1 MMDESIVNEV
11 LHDDEFEHP
20 KFYQQIFRLL
30 EDMRVFNHIRNERPS
45 TSKLID
51 LRLQTRLS
59 YTESQIKFYKTKTV
73 YTDLLFLYLEKAFLS
88 QNFFDIPMMHSQLDD
103 ILNSMFQYL
112 PNFFQNETSEDNMYL
127 AQRIMFQIDDMLTKD
142 MLNEY
147 YHLPR
152 RVYEAIHEMTF
163 DELKR
168 TDASNVDGKDNTSE
182 DTDSETAEAETNAQD
197 SKSEGGAYLEMELHE
212 GENSEVISD
221 NDTAREGDS
230 TDDMT
235 DMMTK
240 KGRGS
245 DNTLNNDEGGS
256 IGENTSFALKGI
268 NENVEIKW
276 NVPDIEP
283 DYLLEYQN
291 VKTMFNLK
299 LRI

>member
-1 MMDESIVNEV
+1 
-11 LHDDEFEHP
+11 
-20 KFYQQIFRLL
+20 
-30 EDMRVFNHIRNERPS
+30 
-45 TSKLID
+45 
-51 LRLQTRLS
+51 
-59 YTESQIKFYKTKTV
+59 
-73 YTDLLFLYLEKAFLS
+73 
-88 QNFFDIPMMHSQLDD
+88 
-103 ILNSMFQYL
+103 
-112 PNFFQNETSEDNMYL
+112 
-127 AQRIMFQIDDMLTKD
+127 
-142 MLNEY
+142 
-147 YHLPR
+147 
-152 RVYEAIHEMTF
+152 
-163 DELKR
+163 
-168 TDASNVDGKDNTSE
+168 
-182 DTDSETAEAETNAQD
+182 
-197 SKSEGGAYLEMELHE
+197 MELHE

-291 VKTMFNLK
+291 VKNDVQFGN
-299 LRI
+299 

>member
-1 MMDESIVNEV
+1 
-11 LHDDEFEHP
+11 
-20 KFYQQIFRLL
+20 
-30 EDMRVFNHIRNERPS
+30 
-45 TSKLID
+45 
-51 LRLQTRLS
+51 
-59 YTESQIKFYKTKTV
+59 
-73 YTDLLFLYLEKAFLS
+73 
-88 QNFFDIPMMHSQLDD
+88 
-103 ILNSMFQYL
+103 
-112 PNFFQNETSEDNMYL
+112 
-127 AQRIMFQIDDMLTKD
+127 
-142 MLNEY
+142 
-147 YHLPR
+147 
-152 RVYEAIHEMTF
+152 
-163 DELKR
+163 
-168 TDASNVDGKDNTSE
+168 
-182 DTDSETAEAETNAQD
+182 
-197 SKSEGGAYLEMELHE
+197 MELHE

-291 VKTMFNLK
+291 VKNDVQFETK
-299 LRI
+299 D